1 MQKLML
7 ASMAMTSLA
16 AAAANQP
23 RGVFAAPRAEA
34 PTDPKALLAQIQASV
49 DEMRKTSEER
59 LGKVEAKIDPLDV
72 EKIKAMDANINR
84 LEEALDK
91 ALAASAAANLN
102 GGKEA
107 PRDPE
112 YTGQFLSYMRSG
124 VESQQLLEVKAAA
137 TKTNGE
143 GGFLAPVEWDRT
155 IAGSLKQVS
164 AIRREASIQSIS
176 GAGFTKTYSNR
187 NVGSGWVGET
197 AARPETTTPQL
208 TSLAFPLGELYA
220 NPAASQ
226 GLIDDA
232 EVDIEQWLADEVAL
246 EFDRQEGIA
255 FLSGDGVNKPHG
267 LLTYVTGGA
276 NAARHPFGAILT
288 VNSGAAALPTGDGV
302 LGLIYALPEEFE
314 NNAKLFMNR
323 TTAGSIRRLKDTTGQ
338 YLWQPALGEGQPAT
352 LAGAPIVHLPG
363 MPAVAANAVAMLYGD
378 MRETYQVVDRIGVRV
393 LRDPYTNK
401 PFVHFYTTKRVGGGV
416 KNPEAMKAMVIA
428 A

>member
-1 MQKLML
+1 MNKLML
-7 ASMAMTSLA
+7 ASVAMTSLA
-16 AAAANQP
+16 SAMASPPRAVAAM
-23 RGVFAAPRAEA
+23 PRAEV

-49 DEMRKTSEER
+49 AEMRTESEDR
-59 LGKVEAKIDPLDV
+59 LKRIEAKTDSLDLL
-72 EKIKAMDANINR
+72 KIAAMDANISK

-91 ALAASAAANLN
+91 ALAASAAVALG
-102 GGKEA
+102 GGKDA

-112 YTGQFLSYMRSG
+112 YTGEFLAYFRTG
-124 VESQQLLEVKAAA
+124 VESAKLTEVRAAA

-155 IAGSLKQVS
+155 IAGALKQVS
-164 AIRREASIQSIS
+164 LIRQEASVQTIS
-176 GAGFTKTYSNR
+176 GAGFTKTFSNR
-187 NVGSGWVGET
+187 NIGSGWVGET
-197 AARPETTTPQL
+197 AARPETTTPAL
-208 TSLAFPLGELYA
+208 TSLAFPLGELFA

-232 EVDIEQWLADEVAL
+232 EVDIEAWLADEVRL

-276 NAARHPFGAILT
+276 AAARHPFGAITT
-288 VNSGAAALPTGDGV
+288 VNSGAVAAMTGDG
-302 LGLIYALPEEFE
+302 LLSLIYALPEEFE
-314 NNAKLFMNR
+314 ANAKLFMNR
-323 TTAGSIRRLKDTTGQ
+323 GSAGAVRRLKDGQGQ
-338 YLWQPALGEGQPAT
+338 YLWQERLSEGQPAT
-352 LAGAPIVHLPG
+352 LAGVPVVHLPG
-363 MPAVAANAVAMLYGD
+363 MPVVAASAVAALYGD
-378 MRETYQVVDRIGVRV
+378 MRETYQVVDRIGIRV

-416 KNPEAMKAMVIA
+416 KNPESMKAMVIA